1 VGIQE
6 DHPAG
11 KKMEYSLPMRTT
23 LMMFDADEIYI
34 PDTATGTA
42 ALNPDGFLTNK
53 LNMLR
58 LKCASVIYKSL
69 NLTS

>member
-1 VGIQE
+1 
-6 DHPAG
+6 
-11 KKMEYSLPMRTT
+11 MRTT

-42 ALNPDGFLTNK
+42 ALNPDGILTNK

-69 NLTS
+69 YLTS